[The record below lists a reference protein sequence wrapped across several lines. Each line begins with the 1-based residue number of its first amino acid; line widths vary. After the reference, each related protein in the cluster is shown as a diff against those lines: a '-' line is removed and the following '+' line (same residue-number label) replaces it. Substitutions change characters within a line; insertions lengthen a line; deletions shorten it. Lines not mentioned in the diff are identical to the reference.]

1 MPTHR
6 EESAR
11 RIVIAEEFIGDM
23 LPLTQQ
29 EMDRQV
35 HLRDGAHVRGG
46 VYGGDV
52 FIEGNVTVDG
62 PICSR
67 TSVRF
72 APGPDA
78 KITVNGG
85 VKATHSVVVEGSG
98 PDPQV
103 LIRGDVY
110 AKQANLRG
118 TRILGNLFSG
128 GRVGLEDSIVI
139 GFVFT
144 RGDLFAARSS
154 MVSFRARSAALGDG
168 VGLWLPAAFAEE
180 KLELAG
186 PVRCGLLSLN
196 DQCEHGD
203 SPSAMGLHCPK
214 FQEGACTGCT
224 TFEANDLHDSR
235 IKAVPLV
242 GDATP
247 HGYLVLSLVPR
258 IMDLSQLPQ
267 AKDATLRLLETLKE
281 DFE

>member
-154 MVSFRARSAALGDG
+154 MVSFRARSAAFCAVTSPKTAHGHTR
-168 VGLWLPAAFAEE
+168 AAATSTPTI
-180 KLELAG
+180 LELII
-186 PVRCGLLSLN
+186 R
-196 DQCEHGD
+196 
-203 SPSAMGLHCPK
+203 SPHPGRRTQSHH
-214 FQEGACTGCT
+214 T
-224 TFEANDLHDSR
+224 
-235 IKAVPLV
+235 
-242 GDATP
+242 
-247 HGYLVLSLVPR
+247 
-258 IMDLSQLPQ
+258 
-267 AKDATLRLLETLKE
+267 
-281 DFE
+281 